1 MSKAEKL
8 DRLIADQLKA
18 ELPREAVIGRQVIVL
33 EQTMT
38 HVGGPVEGML
48 R

>member
-1 MSKAEKL
+1 MQ
-8 DRLIADQLKA
+8 RL
-18 ELPREAVIGRQVIVL
+18 VVIVL